1 MRISTFFHRNLKDVI
16 SRHIL
21 QATSQ
26 FFSSNRRWGFSVRG
40 YILAV
45 SFPWAL
51 RGEDASSIS
60 KLAWVV
66 EQAESI
72 RHASHTT
79 NTSRAKLVRQ
89 KKTVSVSCLGLPQL
103 SVTVLHLEE
112 LLFGCQVHVEAEK
125 VYRNTGAV
133 SPVVQRATCNLR
145 VQTSMQCIIWF
156 SFCKVWTHFMCDLK
170 ISSAAHLPRP
180 SSFDHGDPQS
190 IGEDLHGLT
199 MKRGYNNQKFEKL
212 SRIHGLIR
220 INPSWIWWKIFG
232 KLLLW
237 P

>member
-1 MRISTFFHRNLKDVI
+1 MNLKDVI
-16 SRHIL
+16 SHHIL

-40 YILAV
+40 YIVAV

-79 NTSRAKLVRQ
+79 NTSRAKLVRH
-89 KKTVSVSCLGLPQL
+89 KKTVSVSCPGIAAIECYSFTPRGANFWL
-103 SVTVLHLEE
+103 SGPCGSWKGQSCST
-112 LLFGCQVHVEAEK
+112 A
-125 VYRNTGAV
+125 
-133 SPVVQRATCNLR
+133 CNLR
-145 VQTSMQCIIWF
+145 VQTSMQYIIWF

-190 IGEDLHGLT
+190 IGEDLHGST

-212 SRIHGLIR
+212 SGIHGLIR

>member
-1 MRISTFFHRNLKDVI
+1 MHLT
-16 SRHIL
+16 
-21 QATSQ
+21 QQT
-26 FFSSNRRWGFSVRG
+26 
-40 YILAV
+40 
-45 SFPWAL
+45 P
-51 RGEDASSIS
+51 
-60 KLAWVV
+60 
-66 EQAESI
+66 AEPNWSD
-72 RHASHTT
+72 
-79 NTSRAKLVRQ
+79 
-89 KKTVSVSCLGLPQL
+89 KKKKRSVSVSPGIAAIECYSFTPRGATFWLSGPRGSWKGLQ
-103 SVTVLHLEE
+103 
-112 LLFGCQVHVEAEK
+112 
-125 VYRNTGAV
+125 NTGAV
-133 SPVVQRATCNLR
+133 SPVVQPATCNLR
-145 VQTSMQCIIWF
+145 VQTSMQYIIWF

-190 IGEDLHGLT
+190 IGEDLHGST